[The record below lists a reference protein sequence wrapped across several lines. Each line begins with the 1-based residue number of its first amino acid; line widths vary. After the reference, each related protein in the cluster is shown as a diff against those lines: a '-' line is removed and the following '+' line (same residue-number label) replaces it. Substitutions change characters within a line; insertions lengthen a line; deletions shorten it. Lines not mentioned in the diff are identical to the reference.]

1 MTMGFASG
9 RDCGV
14 MAISTALT
22 NPTKRTANVSPATF
36 CAHLESASCR
46 LSCVMEEKIAAMIR
60 TKRTVV
66 RRFVSGCSTFLVL
79 VLASASSWCAFFAR
93 KSQSVWTRVS
103 MIVF

>member
-22 NPTKRTANVSPATF
+22 NPTKRTADVSPATF
-36 CAHLESASCR
+36 CAHLESASRR
-46 LSCVMEEKIAAMIR
+46 LNSVMEEQIAAMVR

-66 RRFVSGCSTFLVL
+66 RRFDSSCPTFFCTGPRIGLILV
-79 VLASASSWCAFFAR
+79 FFFL
-93 KSQSVWTRVS
+93 S
-103 MIVF
+103 